1 MIACPENA
9 DVCVFHMPS
18 MSRIDS
24 TVDKPK
30 GRFWLDVDRLNGLPF
45 WFLPRNSDILTF
57 VLATN
62 VRLAV
67 LPCVGVDLMY
77 DYDYW

>member
-9 DVCVFHMPS
+9 DVCVFNTHS

-30 GRFWLDVDRLNGLPF
+30 GRFRLDVDDLLSDRDFTISPMF
-45 WFLPRNSDILTF
+45 WRVFQPP
-57 VLATN
+57 V
-62 VRLAV
+62 
-67 LPCVGVDLMY
+67 
-77 DYDYW
+77 